1 MPPPPFGGIRTR
13 NPSKRAAVDR
23 RLRPRAATGTGL
35 TVLLRKYE
43 GRTESH
49 EQQFF
54 VK

>member
-1 MPPPPFGGIRTR
+1 MGNEIKSDFPCIMWSSAHEYFY
-13 NPSKRAAVDR
+13 
-23 RLRPRAATGTGL
+23 GTL
-35 TVLLRKYE
+35 NYE

>member
-1 MPPPPFGGIRTR
+1 MIILNMKYLAGSFSSESLNLFSGGDHT
-13 NPSKRAAVDR
+13 
-23 RLRPRAATGTGL
+23 
-35 TVLLRKYE
+35 YE

>member
-1 MPPPPFGGIRTR
+1 MSI
-13 NPSKRAAVDR
+13 
-23 RLRPRAATGTGL
+23 GL
-35 TVLLRKYE
+35 QLIPWTYIHTKVSDWLKDDIQLLMYE